1 MDVSARRK
9 SMCKCTVKKK
19 MKVLQGRAKGA
30 GIVRGNVASKGAIKE
45 GEAWT
50 EGCSTLGL

>member
-1 MDVSARRK
+1 
-9 SMCKCTVKKK
+9 

-30 GIVRGNVASKGAIKE
+30 GMVVRGNVASKGAIKE